1 LAKQLVVVGET
12 NLNTAR
18 VNVENYY
25 SYGNQKTSYTSDPV
39 VNNQGSL
46 IEGYFYE
53 KNMVKE
59 MAIRK
64 VNKTLCGLL
73 CVAIIGA
80 FFSYYFSMTNA
91 LELNALSRKITT
103 LNDENA
109 DLQNNLDKLKS
120 FNNVDNKMAQFNVL
134 QKPEKVIEV
143 QAIPTATAPII
154 KNKDNTRFNWA
165 IGY

>member
-1 LAKQLVVVGET
+1 MVVSGEK

-18 VNVENYY
+18 VEEDKYY
-25 SYGNQKTSYTSDPV
+25 SNQQQNSY
-39 VNNQGSL
+39 VNSPINEQGSL

-53 KNMVKE
+53 RNVVKE

-73 CVAIIGA
+73 GIAIICA
-80 FFSYYFSMTNA
+80 FFSYYFSMTSA
-91 LELNALSRKITT
+91 LELNSLSRKITT

-109 DLQNNLDKLKS
+109 DLQNSLDKLKS
-120 FNNVDNKMAQFNVL
+120 FNNVDDKMAQFNVL
-134 QKPEKVIEV
+134 KKPQKVIEV
-143 QAIPTATAPII
+143 QAIPTSVAPIV
-154 KNKDNTRFNWA
+154 KNKDISKFNWA